1 MIEAISAC
9 DLDISLVAT
18 GPNAVEGCGAR
29 VAARTQ
35 PRNVR
40 MIRYEFV
47 ENAFQILPNQRSE
60 GRSQR
65 EREKYLSSD
74 TRFERVVTR
83 GKVWAVGGDACG

>member
-1 MIEAISAC
+1 
-9 DLDISLVAT
+9 
-18 GPNAVEGCGAR
+18 
-29 VAARTQ
+29 
-35 PRNVR
+35 

-83 GKVWAVGGDACG
+83 GKVWAAGVDACG